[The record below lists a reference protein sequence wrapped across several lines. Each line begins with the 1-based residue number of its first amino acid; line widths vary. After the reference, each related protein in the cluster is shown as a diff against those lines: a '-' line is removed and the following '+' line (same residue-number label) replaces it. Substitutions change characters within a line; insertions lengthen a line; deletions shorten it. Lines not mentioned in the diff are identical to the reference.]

1 MKFSEHLAAHLTPEW
16 RKQYICYGVRTEA
29 LYANVGEAPSIEL
42 FDPTIIQRY
51 DASLQE
57 MFFQMCERELVKI
70 SLFYAEKLAEA
81 QRRLATLH
89 SDMDAVFEVQ
99 KERHLKSGQ
108 RKRGLA
114 RPHSHIAERKTL
126 QDLKL
131 AFSELY
137 LSLVLLQNYQN
148 LNYTGFCKILRKHDK
163 TFDSCQG
170 GTWQAENVDVSPF
183 HTGKKTE
190 QLIAQVESLV
200 CQMEG
205 GDRQKAMKRLRVP
218 PLGAAQPA
226 PVWTTFRVGVHCGLL
241 LALAALLGFSAF
253 RASEQPLTWPLLRL
267 YRGGFLLIEFIFL
280 LGINIYGWK
289 KAGVNHILIFE
300 LDPRDHLSYQ
310 HMFELAGVLGVSWC
324 ISLLACL
331 HSTFLSIPLQLNP
344 LLFYGFALLLLLN
357 PTRTCYYRSRLWLL
371 RLLGR
376 VLTAP
381 FHKVGF
387 ADFWLADQLISL
399 SPLLLDLWSL
409 ICFYAIEVNWHSL
422 QTLNAPPTEQLDCS
436 GYSRGMTCLIQCF
449 PPWIRFAQCLRRY
462 RDTGSVMPHLFNAGK
477 YSTVFIMVT
486 FAAIYNNARERPQL
500 ASGVKVYLC
509 LWVLTTCLSAI
520 ATITWDLRMDWGLVR
535 GQRLLREETVYSHA
549 AYYYCAMLLDVLLRV
564 SWALNVSF
572 AQMKQSDTAGFITTV
587 LAPLEVFRRFIWN
600 FFRLENEHLNNCGQ
614 FRAVRDISITPLT
627 AEGQAALERLMD
639 QEDRAR
645 ESRKQA
651 ATNRKSNFSFRHLR

>member
-29 LYANVGEAPSIEL
+29 LLTLHWAK
-42 FDPTIIQRY
+42 Y

-70 SLFYAEKLAEA
+70 SLFY
-81 QRRLATLH
+81 
-89 SDMDAVFEVQ
+89 
-99 KERHLKSGQ
+99 
-108 RKRGLA
+108 
-114 RPHSHIAERKTL
+114 
-126 QDLKL
+126 
-131 AFSELY
+131 
-137 LSLVLLQNYQN
+137 LLQGLRTSLSCILMAVKSS
-148 LNYTGFCKILRKHDK
+148 LNCA
-163 TFDSCQG
+163 S
-170 GTWQAENVDVSPF
+170 F
-183 HTGKKTE
+183 HSFYLL
-190 QLIAQVESLV
+190 QSLV

-241 LALAALLGFSAF
+241 LALAALLGFSGEL
-253 RASEQPLTWPLLRL
+253 SLPYGPLTWPLLRL

-422 QTLNAPPTEQLDCS
+422 INSAQSVTQQLDCS

-486 FAAIYNNARERPQL
+486 FAAIYNNAR
-500 ASGVKVYLC
+500 VYLC

-651 ATNRKSNFSFRHLR
+651 ATNRKSNFSFRHLRLSSSVPTIEPAFFSSLSRREASLFFMLPPQHTTA

>member
-29 LYANVGEAPSIEL
+29 LLTLHWAK
-42 FDPTIIQRY
+42 Y

-70 SLFYAEKLAEA
+70 SLFYLLQGNSALSRPRGVLRTSGEPRWRSSDTRVTMLRHTWK
-81 QRRLATLH
+81 RLCSNLFIFLLNCLLRNREGVGKEGSGAHWDYWDGLSASPHLSCSATLP
-89 SDMDAVFEVQ
+89 SLFLDACCF
-99 KERHLKSGQ
+99 
-108 RKRGLA
+108 
-114 RPHSHIAERKTL
+114 SH
-126 QDLKL
+126 
-131 AFSELY
+131 
-137 LSLVLLQNYQN
+137 
-148 LNYTGFCKILRKHDK
+148 
-163 TFDSCQG
+163 
-170 GTWQAENVDVSPF
+170 P
-183 HTGKKTE
+183 
-190 QLIAQVESLV
+190 
-200 CQMEG
+200 
-205 GDRQKAMKRLRVP
+205 
-218 PLGAAQPA
+218 
-226 PVWTTFRVGVHCGLL
+226 
-241 LALAALLGFSAF
+241 AF

-486 FAAIYNNARERPQL
+486 FAAIYNNARGEYTIW
-500 ASGVKVYLC
+500 VY
-509 LWVLTTCLSAI
+509 VHTAI

-645 ESRKQA
+645 ESRKQH
-651 ATNRKSNFSFRHLR
+651 TDKETILKSDNNARITDNNFV